1 MAGRGSKPG
10 ERRGGR
16 VKGTPNKVSAEI
28 RETARQLVED
38 EAYRAELAKR
48 LVEGKAAHMETLLF
62 HYAYGKPKEGEV
74 TGNVLHTFKW
84 QQ

>member
-1 MAGRGSKPG
+1 MAKGKKT
-10 ERRGGR
+10 GGR
-16 VKGTPNKVSAEI
+16 RPGSANKVTLEI
-28 RETARQLVED
+28 RETARLLVED
-38 EAYRAELAKR
+38 QAYRAELAKR